1 MNEEDKKVPTGGSV
15 EESLSESI
23 FKEDD
28 EWLEL
33 NRSDWERSVRRGK
46 NTLFVIGIVIFFSE
60 LFSVLRSEDAAGI
73 YVWAYLII
81 VPGVFI
87 ALGISANRSKPYT
100 AMLWGL
106 IAFIGYL
113 IFLVILHTLAF
124 GMEGIYQSLFRGVLF
139 KAIAI
144 VMLVRSLSGARQL
157 QQYYE
162 KNLTY

>member
-1 MNEEDKKVPTGGSV
+1 MDEEDKKVPTGRV
-15 EESLSESI
+15 EAPLSESI

-33 NRSDWERSVRRGK
+33 NRSDWERSVRKGK
-46 NTLFVIGIVIFFSE
+46 NTLLVIGIVIFVSE
-60 LFSVLRSEDAAGI
+60 LFSIMRTEDAAGI
-73 YVWAYLII
+73 YVWAYLVI

-87 ALGISANRSKPYT
+87 ALGILANRSKPYT
-100 AMLWGL
+100 ALLWGL

-113 IFLVILHTLAF
+113 VGLVILHTLAF
-124 GMEGIYQSLFRGVLF
+124 GMEGIYKSLFSGILF

-157 QQYYE
+157 QDYYE